1 MKMKI
6 GFEIHVQL
14 KTESKLFCSCS
25 TSYWTAEANTNVCPV
40 CTGLPGAKPLPVN
53 EEAIRKALMVALA
66 LGMEIEPEIV
76 FLRKH
81 YFYPDLPSGYQRT
94 STPLGRNGTL
104 RNVRIRELHV
114 EEDPGRYE
122 LREGLVDFNRSG
134 VPLIEIVTE
143 PDMTSIEEAEA
154 FLRDLHLLLTYLDV
168 ILNPSIVFR
177 VDANISLEGGE
188 RVEVKNI
195 NSIEGVRRALQYE
208 LLRQKRLLALGKK
221 ILRETRHWD
230 EVRGVTVSLR
240 TKETEEDYRYMPD
253 PDIPPVEI
261 PPELVEEVRRGLP
274 ELPWERV
281 DRFVKEYHLDRTVA
295 EALVRDKELGEFFE
309 EKAKNIDP
317 KFWGEFL
324 SSRLKG
330 ELNYRNLSFSDVKG
344 KSDEFFLIAKA
355 WYDGKITK
363 EVAVDLLR
371 RYLDGKIEDLS
382 SEIEESSVVED
393 VESIVREVVSELED
407 VVEDYKKGK
416 KGAINRLV
424 GEVMKRT
431 KGRADARKVRELLE
445 ETLNSDSS

>member
-1 MKMKI
+1 MRMKI

-14 KTESKLFCSCS
+14 RTRSKLFCGCP
-25 TSYWTAEANTNVCPV
+25 TSYWTSEPNTNVCPV

-66 LGMEIEPEIV
+66 LGMEIEPRIV

-94 STPLGRNGTL
+94 STPLGRNGRL

-188 RVEVKNI
+188 RVEIKNI

-208 LLRQKRLLALGKK
+208 ILRQKRLLSMGKAVV
-221 ILRETRHWD
+221 RETRHWD

-253 PDIPPVEI
+253 PDVPPVEI
-261 PPELVEEVRRGLP
+261 SADLVEEVKKGLP

-281 DRFVKEYHLDRTVA
+281 ERFMRDYHLDRTVA

-309 EKAKNIDP
+309 ERVPDIDP

-330 ELNYRNLSFSDVKG
+330 ELNYRDLSFSDVKEQADG
-344 KSDEFFLIAKA
+344 FFLIAKA
-355 WYDGKITK
+355 WHEGRITK
-363 EVAVDLLR
+363 EVAIDLLR
-371 RYLDGKIEDLS
+371 RYLDGKVEDLP
-382 SEIEESSVVED
+382 SEIEKSSVVED
-393 VESIVREVVSELED
+393 VESVVREVVSELRE
-407 VVEDYKKGK
+407 VVEDYKRGK

-431 KGRADARKVRELLE
+431 GGRADARRVKELLE
-445 ETLNSDSS
+445 NLLSSS

>member
-1 MKMKI
+1 MRMKI

-14 KTESKLFCSCS
+14 RTKSKLFCGCP
-25 TSYWTAEANTNVCPV
+25 TSYWTSEPNTNVCPV

-66 LGMEIEPEIV
+66 LGMEIEPRIV

-94 STPLGRNGTL
+94 STPLGRNGKL

-188 RVEVKNI
+188 RVEIKNI

-208 LLRQKRLLALGKK
+208 ILRQKRLLSMGKSVA
-221 ILRETRHWD
+221 RETRHWD

-253 PDIPPVEI
+253 PDVPPVEI
-261 PPELVEEVRRGLP
+261 STDLIEEVKKSLP

-281 DRFVKEYHLDRTVA
+281 ERFVRDYHLDRTVA

-309 EKAKNIDP
+309 ERVSEIDP

-330 ELNYRNLSFSDVKG
+330 ELNYRDLSFSDVKEQADG
-344 KSDEFFLIAKA
+344 FFLIAKA
-355 WYDGKITK
+355 WHKGKITK
-363 EVAVDLLR
+363 EIAIDLLR
-371 RYLDGKIEDLS
+371 RYLDGKVEDLP
-382 SEIEESSVVED
+382 SEIEKSSVVED
-393 VESIVREVVSELED
+393 VESVVREVVSELRE
-407 VVEDYKKGK
+407 VVEDYKRGK

-431 KGRADARKVRELLE
+431 RGRADARRVKELLE
-445 ETLNSDSS
+445 DLLSSS